1 MKKKNIGLL
10 LFFCLILTLTGC
22 NRNKTVETTEEKE
35 IAFDYAKLVR
45 MWECDGFKR
54 LEIRNPWD
62 TASLLQRYLFVDK
75 TKDLPANL
83 PDGQVV
89 RIPLE
94 KSAVFTTVHCSL
106 VEELG
111 AINSISGICDL
122 EYITNPVILE
132 RTKNG
137 SITDLGSSMSADIE
151 KLITISPDAIL
162 LSPFNNSGGHGGL
175 DRLAI
180 PIIECADYMESD
192 PLGRAEWIRI
202 YGMLFGKESVADSI
216 FAQVE
221 QQYKQ
226 IEDKAKQ
233 ETGTS
238 PSLLYGLNNG
248 GSWYIAG
255 GKSYMAKM
263 FASAGANYIFSET
276 THSGSEAF
284 AFETVY
290 DKGYDADVWLFL
302 YGGAADKTYK
312 DLDRFSN
319 FKSYKNRRVFA
330 CNTEKLPYYDV
341 IPFHPERLLKDI
353 YLIVHSGKNENLIEN
368 LQYYSKLAE

>member
-1 MKKKNIGLL
+1 M
-10 LFFCLILTLTGC
+10 ILTLTGC

-54 LEIRNPWD
+54 LEIRNPWN

-180 PIIECADYMESD
+180 PIFECADYMESD

-202 YGMLFGKESVADSI
+202 YGMLYGKETVAESI
-216 FAQVE
+216 FAKVVETYTQV
-221 QQYKQ
+221 
-226 IEDKAKQ
+226 
-233 ETGTS
+233 S
-238 PSLLYGLNNG
+238 
-248 GSWYIAG
+248 
-255 GKSYMAKM
+255 
-263 FASAGANYIFSET
+263 
-276 THSGSEAF
+276 
-284 AFETVY
+284 
-290 DKGYDADVWLFL
+290 
-302 YGGAADKTYK
+302 
-312 DLDRFSN
+312 
-319 FKSYKNRRVFA
+319 
-330 CNTEKLPYYDV
+330 
-341 IPFHPERLLKDI
+341 
-353 YLIVHSGKNENLIEN
+353 
-368 LQYYSKLAE
+368 